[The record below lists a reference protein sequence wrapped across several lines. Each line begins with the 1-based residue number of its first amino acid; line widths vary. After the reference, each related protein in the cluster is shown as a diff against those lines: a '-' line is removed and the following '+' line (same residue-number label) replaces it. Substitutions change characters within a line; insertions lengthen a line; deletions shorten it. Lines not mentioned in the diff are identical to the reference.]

1 MRIRLLI
8 LSALLVAAPA
18 VAAPAHAQPAKAR
31 ACTTGTMARTS
42 SYLVALKLGPRQEM
56 YMPSE
61 VQARKIKTG
70 QVMLGGSMEMVEP
83 RKGFKAFDLAVYV
96 CTKSGAIVTQ
106 LKPTI
111 EVRALGAKPHKLAVA
126 MMAAVGKGLS
136 DYHYGNDV
144 LLEPGGKV
152 TVNVTVKGQRA
163 TFHATAPKSS
173 GSSTGMSMS

>member
-83 RKGFKAFDLAVYV
+83 
-96 CTKSGAIVTQ
+96 
-106 LKPTI
+106 
-111 EVRALGAKPHKLAVA
+111 
-126 MMAAVGKGLS
+126 GKGLS

-144 LLEPGGKV
+144 LLKPGGKV
-152 TVNVTVKGQRA
+152 TVIVTVKGQRA